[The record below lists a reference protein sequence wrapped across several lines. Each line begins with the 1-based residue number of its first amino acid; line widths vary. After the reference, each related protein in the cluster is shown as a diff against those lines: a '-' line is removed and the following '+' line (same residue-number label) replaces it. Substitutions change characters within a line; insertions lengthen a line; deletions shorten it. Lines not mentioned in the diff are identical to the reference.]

1 MLAAARAGQIL
12 CDQPCSQKLLNPSKL
27 QAYIHAEE
35 IMTEPNGIE
44 KPDGAAFDD
53 FFESLG
59 KKAEHLSVKEAAP
72 KLNDLPATA
81 NATETRAN
89 TSASTDDAED
99 QRVVDEIESLCMNC
113 HENVGCRQSSS
124 GRDGAKCFDEG
135 NHAAPTHS
143 NTILPRD
150 YSHVILLSTL
160 QLQELRNTIRWRD
173 TAKGFQI

>member
-1 MLAAARAGQIL
+1 
-12 CDQPCSQKLLNPSKL
+12 
-27 QAYIHAEE
+27 
-35 IMTEPNGIE
+35 MTEPNGME

-59 KKAEHLSVKEAAP
+59 KKAEHLSVKEAVP
-72 KLNDLPATA
+72 SLNDFPTTTNGIETTA
-81 NATETRAN
+81 NTGG
-89 TSASTDDAED
+89 STDDNED

-113 HENVGCRQSSS
+113 HENVGCYQSSS
-124 GRDGAKCFDEG
+124 GQDGANYFDEG

-143 NTILPRD
+143 NTILPGD